1 MRRFGVYAV
10 AAAVLLGVVGGCAYT
25 PSSHYARKL
34 FSNDIYVEIH
44 IDKVEPENA
53 PFIKDEMNRIVYN
66 RFKGHVVTDKK
77 RADSQIF
84 VDYRGSSFS
93 PLTYRDGYVT
103 RYRVNVN
110 THFVML
116 TPKGKIEKNIVTF
129 YDADI
134 QQSALTSSTLRIE
147 AIKKGL
153 QKALDE
159 FIAYAAAKG
168 ALVK

>member
-1 MRRFGVYAV
+1 
-10 AAAVLLGVVGGCAYT
+10 
-25 PSSHYARKL
+25 
-34 FSNDIYVEIH
+34 
-44 IDKVEPENA
+44 
-53 PFIKDEMNRIVYN
+53 
-66 RFKGHVVTDKK
+66 
-77 RADSQIF
+77 
-84 VDYRGSSFS
+84 
-93 PLTYRDGYVT
+93 
-103 RYRVNVN
+103 
-110 THFVML
+110 ML